1 MTTSTL
7 RPVHVVGG
15 GELGPL
21 VERALETVDAVAPSA
36 CVVAPVPRRAPLA
49 DLTDARLADE
59 VAGSLEAVLA
69 AVRGELT
76 HLGSGAQR
84 GSGAHRG
91 SGGRLVF
98 VLPAEPLMA
107 VGGGTAPSAVTNGVL
122 SMARTLSIE
131 LARDAVTVNVLAVA
145 AEESSGGTDPTASL
159 TAQLAALLGPGGERI
174 TGQEIYL
181 TAGSDLGRLRP

>member
-1 MTTSTL
+1 MTASTL

-21 VERALETVDAVAPSA
+21 VERALNTVDAVAPSA
-36 CVVAPVPRRAPLA
+36 CVVAPVPRRAALA
-49 DLTDARLADE
+49 DLTDDRLTAE
-59 VAGSLEAVLA
+59 VAGALETVL
-69 AVRGELT
+69 VSVQGELAR
-76 HLGSGAQR
+76 LR
-84 GSGAHRG
+84 

-107 VGGGTAPSAVTNGVL
+107 VSGGTAASAVTNGVL

-131 LARDAVTVNVLAVA
+131 LARDAVTVNVVAVA
-145 AEESSGGTDPTASL
+145 SSTGADPTASL
-159 TAQLAALLGPGGERI
+159 AAQLAALLGAGGERI